1 MHNLKTDSDFSFK
14 KENRIKSKNA
24 FQIVYKTGRSVVD
37 SMSVMYVLAKRLRI
51 SIRKEY
57 DEKNIKIGFAVG
69 KKMGNAVVRNRV
81 KRLMREVFRHRRSE
95 LKDSIHIIWVAR
107 KKLIAADI
115 YTYDRIFMR
124 LAKRAGILK

>member
-14 KENRIKSKNA
+14 KENRIKSKND

-37 SMSVMYVLAKRLRI
+37 SMSVMYVLAN
-51 SIRKEY
+51 
-57 DEKNIKIGFAVG
+57 DEKNIKIGLAVG

>member
-14 KENRIKSKNA
+14 KENRIKSKND

-37 SMSVMYVLAKRLRI
+37 SMSVMYVLAN
-51 SIRKEY
+51 

-81 KRLMREVFRHRRSE
+81 KRMMREVFRHRRSE